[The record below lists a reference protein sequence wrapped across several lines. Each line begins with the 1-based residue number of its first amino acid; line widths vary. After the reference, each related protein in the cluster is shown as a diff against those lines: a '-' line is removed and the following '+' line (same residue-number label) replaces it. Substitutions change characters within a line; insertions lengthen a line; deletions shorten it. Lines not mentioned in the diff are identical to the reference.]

1 MFFKLLFKIFILV
14 SILFSTIQAQSF
26 DDFLKQSN
34 KNYTKYKQSIK
45 KEFENYKK
53 VYDESFKE
61 YTKEIGKIWP
71 TKEVTTKHKWVEY
84 SDDYKSKKSI
94 DYEKKNISIEV
105 IANSEKEAKEKIS
118 KLYDKIVNYS
128 VDDGVKNDILEKKI
142 AKKLQKKVSK
152 TKSTQKLIADILTK
166 KEQIR
171 MKKELLRKRITVKKY
186 KGKFIYKANVKLPP
200 DSLIRKARSYKQA
213 VKRQSGK
220 VRLPQELIYAIIHSE
235 SSFNPMARSG
245 IPAFGLMQIVPRSA
259 GVDTYKFLYGKKKM
273 LSSNYLYNSDNNIL
287 IGSNYLHILYYRYL
301 RKITNPQSRLYC
313 TIAAYNTGAGN
324 VAKVFVGNTNI
335 SKASKI
341 INQMS
346 SQEVYKKLMRKLPY
360 NETKKYLVIVN
371 NRVNGYNKLISKG
384 KL

>member
-1 MFFKLLFKIFILV
+1 MFLKLLLKLFFFV
-14 SILFSTIQAQSF
+14 SIVLSTIGAQSF
-26 DDFLKQSN
+26 DEFLKQSN
-34 KNYTKYKQSIK
+34 ESYTQYKDSIQ
-45 KEFENYKK
+45 KEFENYRK

-61 YTKEIGKIWP
+61 YTKEIGKKWP

-84 SDDYKSKKSI
+84 SKDYKSKKSI

-105 IANSEKEAKEKIS
+105 IANSEKEAKEKIA
-118 KLYDKIVNYS
+118 KLYDKMINYS
-128 VDDGVKNDILEKKI
+128 VDDGVKNDLLEKKI
-142 AKKLQKKVSK
+142 AKKLHKKEIK
-152 TKSTQKLIADILTK
+152 RESTQKLIADILTQ

-171 MKKELLRKRITVKKY
+171 IKKELLRKKIIVEKY
-186 KGKFIYKANVKLPP
+186 KGKFIYKANVKLPSN
-200 DSLIRKARSYKQA
+200 SLIRKAKNYKQT

-220 VRLPQELIYAIIHSE
+220 VKLPQELIYAIIHSE

-324 VAKVFVGNTNI
+324 VAKAFIGNTNI
-335 SKASKI
+335 SKASNK

-346 SQEVYKKLMRKLPY
+346 SQEVYKTLMKKLPY
-360 NETKKYLVIVN
+360 NETKKYLVKVSD
-371 NRVNGYNKLISKG
+371 RVNGYNKLIGKG